1 MSSVV
6 IAVSIIMIMMIV
18 VPMCV
23 LGGSGKATLY
33 RDQIMID
40 LVPQ

>member
-1 MSSVV
+1 
-6 IAVSIIMIMMIV
+6 MIV

-40 LVPQ
+40 LGPQWGKVTIL